1 MAGGPSERRRSPRSE
16 DPELRGRRI
25 EPRAQIGLRTSTET
39 LSSRGKA
46 TILDLS
52 CAGAQLEGQALPA
65 VGKDVLLTCQSV
77 EIFGTVLWS
86 QDSRCGILFDEPLSR
101 QVLSELRR
109 TACQTSRSHVDE
121 DEIQA
126 AADWVYG
133 LAR

>member
-1 MAGGPSERRRSPRSE
+1 MAAGPSERRRSPRAE
-16 DPELRGRRI
+16 DPELRGRRV

-46 TILDLS
+46 TILNLS
-52 CAGAQLEGQALPA
+52 CAGAQLEGEALPA

-86 QDSRCGILFDEPLSR
+86 REGRCGILFDEPLSR
-101 QVLSELRR
+101 SLLSELRR
-109 TACQTSRSHVDE
+109 TACHTARSQVNE